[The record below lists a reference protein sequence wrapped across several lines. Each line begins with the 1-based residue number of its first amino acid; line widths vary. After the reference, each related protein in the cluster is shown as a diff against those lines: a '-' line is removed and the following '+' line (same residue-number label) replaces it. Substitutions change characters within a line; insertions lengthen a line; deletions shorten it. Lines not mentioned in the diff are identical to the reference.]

1 MTFDRL
7 YSITMPLKAVSFNTV
22 RRAKITILFIVFICF
37 FWTIPQ
43 LFLGYNSDKN
53 CVSYAKAT
61 SSLGQIYYWLYTI
74 FFFPVPFV
82 LLLTMNSIIIHTLRK
97 RSISKIRMS
106 DNQGQGQSEAHM
118 SKMKLSN
125 RQTFTMLLLVTFAFL
140 ILSIPT
146 NVIIYIDQ
154 TTDFTTSAKDIAL
167 IYMLHSTGEKC
178 YYTNFGINFY
188 LCVISGKK
196 FRSDLVNLFK
206 DICKFCYCKARL
218 SRESSFSNI
227 TTTTSANSLSG

>member
-1 MTFDRL
+1 
-7 YSITMPLKAVSFNTV
+7 
-22 RRAKITILFIVFICF
+22 
-37 FWTIPQ
+37 
-43 LFLGYNSDKN
+43 
-53 CVSYAKAT
+53 
-61 SSLGQIYYWLYTI
+61 
-74 FFFPVPFV
+74 
-82 LLLTMNSIIIHTLRK
+82 
-97 RSISKIRMS
+97 MS

-188 LCVISGKK
+188 LYVISGRE